1 MLKERKIQ
9 EKMLDQAIWEQLRFQ
24 QHSEL
29 KG

>member
-9 EKMLDQAIWEQLRFQ
+9 EKLLDPAIGEQLRE